1 MAKATMNVSPIF
13 DDFIF
18 DWNHE
23 TYLTVGSYGSGK
35 SHAIVQKIIIK
46 LYGEKCKACVFRDVY
61 DTHKESTF
69 DLFKEILEKMHLLA
83 DMGVRHHPN
92 KVCFKNSPLEF
103 LFPNGSRIIFKGMD
117 STEKLKSLNG
127 VSIVWIEECS
137 EVSYDSYMEVL
148 GRIRTP
154 DRDMH
159 FILSCNPVSKF
170 NWVYQQFFEKNNDK
184 GGVTV
189 ILDPDRFYN
198 EQTVIQNNIY
208 YHHSTCDDNPFL
220 PKGYIERLDK
230 IKDYD
235 YSLWVVARLGRFGA
249 IGTRVLPQF
258 TVEPAKAVLKAV
270 EMIPENWHRTG
281 MDFGF
286 EVSYNC
292 VIRVAVDTK
301 KKYLYIYDEY
311 YRNKMTDDRTAQ
323 ALVKWNPDI
332 KSICIKADNAEPKTI
347 KYYRQQGFYMLP
359 CRKKA
364 DKKSEGSRIANTR
377 KVKRFVKIICSARC
391 RNTIKEL
398 KDLSY
403 KKNKDG
409 SVDFSKFNIDAHTF
423 KIMYATCRLGV
434 YKLLEKLGKP
444 EMVTRAEVMLW

>member
-1 MAKATMNVSPIF
+1 MANATMNVSPAF

-18 DWNHE
+18 DWNYE
-23 TYLTVGSYGSGK
+23 TYLAIGSYGSGK

-46 LYGEKCKACVFRDVY
+46 LYSEKRKACIFRDVY

-69 DLFKEILEKMHLLA
+69 DLFKEVLEKMHLLA
-83 DMGVRHHPN
+83 DLGVRHHPS

-103 LFPNGSRIIFKGMD
+103 VFPNGSRIIFKGMD

-154 DRDMH
+154 DVDMH

-189 ILDPDRFYN
+189 ILSPERFYD
-198 EQTVIQNNIY
+198 EQVVIQNNIY
-208 YHHSTCDDNPFL
+208 YHHSICDDNPFL
-220 PKGYIERLDK
+220 PEGYVKRLDEMK
-230 IKDYD
+230 AYD

-258 TVEPAKAVLKAV
+258 TVAKHSVVMKAVN
-270 EMIPENWHRTG
+270 EIPLQWRRTG

-292 VIRVAVDTK
+292 VIRVAIDTEN
-301 KKYLYIYDEY
+301 KYLYIYDEY
-311 YRNKMTDDRTAQ
+311 YRNKMTDDRTAK
-323 ALVKWNPDI
+323 ALIRWNPDI

-364 DKKSEGSRIANTR
+364 DKKTEGSRIANTR

-403 KKNKDG
+403 KKNRDG

-423 KIMYATCRLGV
+423 SAIWYALDD
-434 YKLLEKLGKP
+434 Y
-444 EMVTRAEVMLW
+444 EVADPKDKKNNSRKGR